1 MNEGVFHC
9 GAAEDKLSRKANAE
23 RTLPD
28 TKFCLRNPSYVLE

>member
-23 RTLPD
+23 RTLPGI
-28 TKFCLRNPSYVLE
+28 KFYLRNHSYLLE